1 MKIIRKASATRK
13 TKETDIKITMNLD
26 GSGIA
31 KIDTGIGILDH
42 LISQISKHGLIDI
55 DLTTKGDLETGFH
68 HTVEDT
74 GALLGSTLK
83 KCVGDGIGINRM
95 SNVIIPLD
103 ETLVLVAIDISG
115 RGYATIDLA
124 LSDFK
129 INNLEG
135 DLIRHF
141 LEKFATSASICLHVR
156 ILSGINEHHQA
167 EAAFKGLGKAL
178 KTALEIDPRQKNI
191 PSTKGKL
198 L

>member
-1 MKIIRKASATRK
+1 
-13 TKETDIKITMNLD
+13 
-26 GSGIA
+26 
-31 KIDTGIGILDH
+31 
-42 LISQISKHGLIDI
+42 
-55 DLTTKGDLETGFH
+55 
-68 HTVEDT
+68 
-74 GALLGSTLK
+74 
-83 KCVGDGIGINRM
+83 M

-135 DLIRHF
+135 DLFGHF

-191 PSTKGKL
+191 PRTKGKL